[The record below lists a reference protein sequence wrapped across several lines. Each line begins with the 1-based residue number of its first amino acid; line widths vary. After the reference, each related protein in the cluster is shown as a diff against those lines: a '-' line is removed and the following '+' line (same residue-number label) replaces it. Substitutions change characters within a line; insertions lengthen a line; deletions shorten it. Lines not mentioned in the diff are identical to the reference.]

1 MSQSQTPLYSAL
13 VEMAKRP
20 HYSMHV
26 PGHKN
31 GTVFPNTGKQL
42 FKDILTI
49 DMTEITGL
57 DDLHQPE
64 GIIERAQHLATEWF
78 RTRASYFLVGG
89 STSGNLAM
97 ILAAQKKGRPF
108 LVQRNSHK
116 SIIHALELSGSKPIF
131 ISPQY
136 EEKYERFTGVHKED
150 IKKALNMH
158 PSVSGIILTYPDYY
172 GRTTHMKEIIDLAHS
187 YNVPVLVDEAHGV
200 HFSLSYP
207 LIPKSS
213 LDLGA
218 DVVVQSA
225 HKMAPAMT
233 MGAYLHLNSDRV
245 DRREIIHYLQVFQSS
260 SPSYPILA
268 SLDLARYFLATYS
281 KEDLQT
287 SIDWIAKLRSSLS
300 NGLLWTLVPLE
311 EGVDDPFK
319 LTLRIHDEVDPKIV
333 ASYLEKEGLYP
344 ELVENQH
351 ILFTL
356 ALTPHYSTDQLK
368 SIFRKVESKLKT
380 KLEFNR
386 ATMERVTSPVLE
398 RIQSNPY
405 SYHELDSMN
414 QEFVHWQDSIGRVA
428 SASVTPYPP
437 GIPLIMKGERIQREH
452 IDRIVDLVRQ
462 DKHIQT
468 NEPFYQKGMHVYIE
482 RE

>member
-13 VEMAKRP
+13 IEMTIAP
-20 HYSMHV
+20 HFSMHV
-26 PGHKN
+26 PGHKS
-31 GTVFPNTGKQL
+31 GTVFPQIGKQL
-42 FKDILTI
+42 FKDILSI

-64 GIIERAQHLATEWF
+64 GIIEEAQLLAAEWF
-78 RTRASYFLVGG
+78 KTRASYFLVGG

-97 ILAAQKKGRPF
+97 ILATQKKGRPF

-116 SIIHALELSGSKPIF
+116 SIIHALELSGSKPVF
-131 ISPQY
+131 LSPHY
-136 EEKYERFTGVHKED
+136 EEKYERFTGVHKDD
-150 IKKALNMH
+150 IKKALKMH
-158 PSVSGIILTYPDYY
+158 PSISGIILTYPDYY
-172 GRTTHMKEIIDLAHS
+172 GRTTPLKEIIDLAHS

-200 HFSLSYP
+200 HFSLNYP
-207 LIPKSS
+207 LLPKSALS
-213 LDLGA
+213 LGA

-233 MGAYLHLNSDRV
+233 MGAYLHINSDRV
-245 DRREIIHYLQVFQSS
+245 DPRQITHYLQVFQSS

-268 SLDLARYFLATYS
+268 SLDLARHFLANYS

-287 SIDWIAKLRSSLS
+287 SIDWITKLRSSLS

-319 LTLRIHDEVDPKIV
+319 LTLRIVDHIDSQIV

-344 ELVENQH
+344 ELVDNQH

-356 ALTPHYSTDQLK
+356 ALTPNYSIYQLK
-368 SIFRKVESKLKT
+368 SIFEKVESKLKT
-380 KLEFNR
+380 KSEFNR
-386 ATMERVTSPVLE
+386 ATMEEDTSPVFNTV
-398 RIQSNPY
+398 QPNPY
-405 SYHELDSMN
+405 SYYELDSMN
-414 QEFVHWQDSIGRVA
+414 REFVYWQESIGRVA

-452 IDRIVDLVRQ
+452 IDRIVELLKK

-468 NEPFYQKGMHVYIE
+468 KEPFYEKGMHVYIE